1 MKNKKN
7 KRKKESTKYAI
18 PEFNNTVDTIVSKYI
33 TPPEIKG
40 IAGLGNSYISQFTGF
55 MIPGLEDKASK
66 CIDEDIKRITTI
78 IKKLKGNSIAIHHCH
93 AYDSACYFS
102 VFDGTTRFF
111 VKSVYKIDLIGAAAS
126 LTSFECAYISQL
138 YLIDY
143 LEKIKKRLSKKY
155 DIDFPIKCL
164 YMPYIMVDL
173 DSEPYT
179 VGYSEYQ
186 KNIAAGYQKNFREKY
201 SDQIAEY
208 EKSRNKLKSYYNDE
222 DDMIY
227 TTALRAVVSAKREIY
242 QNREALEACD
252 LWQDADNTI
261 LKLNE
266 IINSFCD

>member
-1 MKNKKN
+1 MKNEKN
-7 KRKKESTKYAI
+7 KRKSFIGLFTESM
-18 PEFNNTVDTIVSKYI
+18 
-33 TPPEIKG
+33 
-40 IAGLGNSYISQFTGF
+40 IS
-55 MIPGLEDKASK
+55 GLEDMAIE
-66 CIDEDIKRITTI
+66 CIIEDTKSLIAI
-78 IKKLKGNSIAIHHCH
+78 IKNLKGNNITIHHCH
-93 AYDSACYFS
+93 VYDRTCCFS
-102 VFDGTTRFF
+102 IFDGNTRRF
-111 VKSVYKIDLIGAAAS
+111 VKSAYKIGILGTVAS
-126 LTSFECAYISQL
+126 LTTFEYAYISQL
-138 YLIDY
+138 YLTAY
-143 LEKIKKRLSKKY
+143 LEKIKEKISWKY

-164 YMPYIMVDL
+164 YMLYIMVDL